1 TDDRTNDYGIRASV
15 RIGVRGDPA
24 GKCDAFAAHRPRRVS
39 GAGSA
44 RPWFCSQVCRDAV
57 QTDPQSA
64 RAGIR
69 HTDCHSADDRTLG
82 DRDACRFD
90 REYGQYRSYRRQGT
104 FQTRESGMSKYLPLL
119 ILSFGMLLVSACGDS
134 RIHSHGVYMLVD
146 TSGTYDQEMNKA
158 SKIINY
164 LLATLNPGDS
174 LAVAKVE
181 TRSFTEKDIIAK
193 VTFDTR
199 PSKATSQKRAFKTN
213 IAAFAKGVKGSAYTD
228 ITGGLIQG
236 AEYLNETK
244 AGIKTIVVFSDM
256 QEELGKGTIRDFPI
270 KLNGIRI
277 VALNVTKL
285 GTDNADPRR
294 YLDRLARWEASVRK
308 AGATEWVVVND
319 LENNMESILTTR

>member
-1 TDDRTNDYGIRASV
+1 MR
-15 RIGVRGDPA
+15 
-24 GKCDAFAAHRPRRVS
+24 
-39 GAGSA
+39 
-44 RPWFCSQVCRDAV
+44 
-57 QTDPQSA
+57 
-64 RAGIR
+64 
-69 HTDCHSADDRTLG
+69 
-82 DRDACRFD
+82 
-90 REYGQYRSYRRQGT
+90 
-104 FQTRESGMSKYLPLL
+104 KYLTLL
-119 ILSFGMLLVSACGDS
+119 IVLFGMVFAGACGDG
-134 RIHSHGVYMLVD
+134 RLHSQGVYMLVD
-146 TSGTYDQEMNKA
+146 TSGTYAREMNKA

-174 LAVAKVE
+174 LAVSKVE
-181 TRSFTEKDIIAK
+181 TRSFTEKDIVAK

-199 PSKATSQKRAFKTN
+199 PSQATSQKRAFKNT
-213 IAAFAKGVKGSAYTD
+213 IETFAKDIKGSAYTD

-270 KLNGIRI
+270 KLDGIRI

-308 AGATEWVVVND
+308 AGAAQWVVVND
-319 LENNMESILTTR
+319 LENNLESILRAR